1 MASGP
6 KSKRQ
11 RKKEE
16 TKGCNYAQA
25 DVGLIRDCRT
35 SSLTKRTEEEELS
48 PSGFKKAEIIART
61 PAAN

>member
-1 MASGP
+1 MVSGP

-48 PSGFKKAEIIART
+48 PSEFKKQK
-61 PAAN
+61 